1 MKRIMGDVW
10 GVRTSFWPAVGLKH
24 LQSGLW
30 RPGQV
35 PGDEENETKRPVVLE
50 EQGAEPLL
58 CRGPF

>member
-35 PGDEENETKRPVVLE
+35 PDDEESVAL
-50 EQGAEPLL
+50 
-58 CRGPF
+58 